1 MLLRQRFLVCQSRLQ
16 EQLFKYLDE
25 HKSDE
30 HGDAA
35 DESPVLNEVSFPALL
50 IPKFEE
56 SFEAMPDDVKSRRS
70 MQHIGNSSNLPSAR
84 LSAPRTMI
92 RSVVMSFGLPTTLCS
107 KRTYRRSHH
116 AWREW

>member
-1 MLLRQRFLVCQSRLQ
+1 MRSFISGFEQELINAVDMISDVDPLLCVPMLGITAKTSLAVGDRENDALAAALLVCQSRLQ

-30 HGDAA
+30 RGDAA

-56 SFEAMPDDVKSRRS
+56 SFEAMPDDVKKPA
-70 MQHIGNSSNLPSAR
+70 LDA
-84 LSAPRTMI
+84 T
-92 RSVVMSFGLPTTLCS
+92 
-107 KRTYRRSHH
+107 
-116 AWREW
+116 